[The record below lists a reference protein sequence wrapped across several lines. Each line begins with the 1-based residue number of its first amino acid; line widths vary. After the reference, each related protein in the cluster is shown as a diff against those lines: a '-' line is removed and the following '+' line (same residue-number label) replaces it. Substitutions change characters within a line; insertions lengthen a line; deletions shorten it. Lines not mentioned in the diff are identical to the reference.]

1 MAMTMTTAVERRC
14 FRVRLAVRLRR
25 NLHRPDEAP
34 CGRLADLPPSAMALP
49 GAPGGA
55 IAAMWL
61 ILVLVIV
68 FTGEMT

>member
-1 MAMTMTTAVERRC
+1 
-14 FRVRLAVRLRR
+14 
-25 NLHRPDEAP
+25 
-34 CGRLADLPPSAMALP
+34 MALP